1 VILSDSTASGSLE
14 PNPSAVT
21 PLPTEDYERLKA
33 QHADLWL
40 TPNTCLTCNTK
51 GTFRTLRNGEEVT
64 MKCNCVEQWILHL
77 WMLNSGIGLGYQRL
91 GWDAIKGVSS
101 EVMLKIADYLE
112 HGQEYANIGHGLTL
126 VSSSRGTG
134 KTLLMTL
141 LLRRLAVQ
149 NVDVY
154 FCQFNQLI
162 NLHTAGW
169 RDAEARRWF
178 ERRVINAGALG
189 IDDVGKENSGRGE
202 MVPTLV
208 DEILRTR
215 IQHSRPTF
223 LTSNLTTGEMGER
236 YLSDVIELFS
246 GSNEE
251 IDVSGESYRP
261 VHRDLLKDAARRGLR
276 FPVVAE

>member
-1 VILSDSTASGSLE
+1 MSDLTASRSLE
-14 PNPSAVT
+14 PNPAAVL
-21 PLPTEDYERLKA
+21 PLSTEDFERLKS
-33 QHADLWL
+33 QHSDLWQN
-40 TPNTCLTCNTK
+40 PNTSCITCDKK
-51 GTFRTLRNGEEVT
+51 GTFLTLLDGEEVT
-64 MKCNCVEQWILHL
+64 VKCDCVQQFILHL
-77 WMLNSGIGLGYQRL
+77 WLLNSGIGLSYQRL
-91 GWDAIKGVSS
+91 GWKDARGVPMP
-101 EVMLKIADYLE
+101 VMTKIADYLD
-112 HGQEYANIGHGLTL
+112 HAREYANIGHGLTL

-141 LLRRLAVQ
+141 LLRRLALLGT
-149 NVDVY
+149 DVF

-169 RDAEARRWF
+169 RDVEARRYF

-189 IDDVGKENSGRGE
+189 IDDVGKENIGRGE
-202 MVPTLV
+202 MIPTLV

-223 LTSNLTTGEMGER
+223 ITANLTTDEMGQR
-236 YLSDVIELFS
+236 YFSDVVELFS
-246 GSNEE
+246 GANEE

-261 VHRDLLKDAARRGLR
+261 VHLDMLKDAARRGIR

>member
-1 VILSDSTASGSLE
+1 MSDSTASGSLE
-14 PNPSAVT
+14 PNPLAVR
-21 PLPTEDYERLKA
+21 PLSNEDFQRLKA
-33 QHADLWL
+33 QHSDLWQN
-40 TPNTCLTCNTK
+40 PNTSCLTCDKK
-51 GTFRTLRNGEEVT
+51 GTFRTLVNGEEVE
-64 MKCNCVEQWILHL
+64 MKCNCAEQWALHL
-77 WMLNSGIGLGYQRL
+77 WLLNSGIGLGYQRL
-91 GWDAIKGVSS
+91 GWRDAQGVSVP
-101 EVMLKIADYLE
+101 VMERIADYVK
-112 HGQEYANIGHGLTL
+112 HGREYANIGHGLTL

-141 LLRRLAVQ
+141 LLRRLALQ
-149 NVDVY
+149 GVDVY

-169 RDAEARRWF
+169 RDADARRWF

-202 MVPTLV
+202 MIPTLV

-223 LTSNLTTGEMGER
+223 VTANLTTDEMGER

-261 VHRDLLKDAARRGLR
+261 KHLDVLKDAARRGLR

>member
-1 VILSDSTASGSLE
+1 MSDSTASGSLE
-14 PNPSAVT
+14 PNPLAVR
-21 PLPTEDYERLKA
+21 PLPNEDFQRLKA
-33 QHADLWL
+33 QHSDLWQN
-40 TPNTCLTCNTK
+40 PNTSCLTCDKK
-51 GTFRTLRNGEEVT
+51 GTFRTLVNGEEVE
-64 MKCNCVEQWILHL
+64 MKCNCAEQWALHL
-77 WMLNSGIGLGYQRL
+77 WLLNSGIGLGYQRL
-91 GWDAIKGVSS
+91 GWRDVQGVSMP
-101 EVMLKIADYLE
+101 VMKRIADYLE
-112 HGQEYANIGHGLTL
+112 HGREYANIGHGLTL

-141 LLRRLAVQ
+141 LLRRLAIQ

-154 FCQFNQLI
+154 CCQFNQLI

-169 RDAEARRWF
+169 RDADARRYF

-189 IDDVGKENSGRGE
+189 IDEVGKENVGRGE

-223 LTSNLTTGEMGER
+223 VTGNITTDEMGER
-236 YLSDVIELFS
+236 YFSDVIELFS
-246 GSNEE
+246 GTNEE
-251 IDVSGESYRP
+251 IDMSGESYRP
-261 VHRDLLKDAARRGLR
+261 RHLSMLKDAARRGLR